1 MPEFGMNILDLHY
14 TTMTNYDDTF
24 NVNVIYEKENIKN
37 TIGEILEKN
46 NKSQIRIAETEKY
59 PHVTFFFSGGRE
71 MPFKLEKRLMV
82 NSPKVSTYDL
92 QPQMSALE
100 VTSTIVKELQKASA
114 DFICLNYA
122 NPDMVGHTGNYEA
135 IKQAVEVV
143 DKCTQEV
150 VEEALKNDY
159 ALFIIADHGNADY
172 AINDDGSSNTAHTI
186 NPVPCF
192 ALNTGF
198 DKINDGILADIAPTI
213 LKIMKLEIP
222 AEMSGTILIN

>member
-1 MPEFGMNILDLHY
+1 
-14 TTMTNYDDTF
+14 
-24 NVNVIYEKENIKN
+24 
-37 TIGEILEKN
+37 
-46 NKSQIRIAETEKY
+46 
-59 PHVTFFFSGGRE
+59 
-71 MPFKLEKRLMV
+71 
-82 NSPKVSTYDL
+82 
-92 QPQMSALE
+92 
-100 VTSTIVKELQKASA
+100 
-114 DFICLNYA
+114 
-122 NPDMVGHTGNYEA
+122 MVGHTGNYKA
-135 IKQAVEVV
+135 IKKAVEVI

-222 AEMSGTILIN
+222 EEMTGKILIN